1 MTLTSQSPQPWY
13 KEFWP
18 WMILGVLASSVI
30 AGTTFLV
37 LSITSYDGMVEDNYY
52 KSGLAINQVIAQDRR
67 ATEMDMAAAV
77 RVDDLT
83 GDVNVDL
90 SGEARPERLLLTLI
104 FPTRDDR
111 DQQLILEHVRD
122 GHYVGQAPRQLEYR
136 WYLQLAPDVESPEWR
151 LQGEAT
157 FPSDNAF
164 QMKAQVPDEG

>member
-1 MTLTSQSPQPWY
+1 MNPQPTHPWY

-52 KSGLAINQVIAQDRR
+52 KTGLAINQVIAQDHR
-67 ATEMDMAAAV
+67 ATELGMAAAV

-83 GDVNVDL
+83 GDVNVNL
-90 SGEARPERLLLTLI
+90 AGEARPERLRLTLI

-111 DQQLILEHVRD
+111 DQQLTLERVRD
-122 GHYVGQAPRQLEYR
+122 NHYVGQAPRQLEYR
-136 WYLQLAPDVESPEWR
+136 WYLQLAPDVQAPEWR
-151 LQGEAT
+151 LRGEAT
-157 FPSDNAF
+157 FPHSGAF
-164 QMKAQVPDEG
+164 QLRAQAADESP